1 MTKPTPF
8 LWFDDNAEAAA
19 KFYCTVFKN
28 SKILERKRNGRK
40 VVGVTFRLEGQTLVA
55 LNGGPHYKMTPA
67 LSLFVD
73 CASQQEVDALWRKL
87 LRGGK
92 PLRCG
97 WITDR
102 FGLTWQIIPSILGKL
117 ISDKDPA
124 NAERAWEAMIKMGM
138 IDVKALQR
146 AHAGT

>member
-1 MTKPTPF
+1 MPKIIPF
-8 LWFDDNAEAAA
+8 LWFDDQAEAAA
-19 KFYCTVFKN
+19 TFYCKVFKN
-28 SKILERKRNGRK
+28 SKILERRRNGRK

-73 CASQQEVDALWRKL
+73 CKSQQEVDGLWRKL
-87 LRGGK
+87 LRGGT

-102 FGLTWQIIPSILGKL
+102 FGLTWQIIPSILGQL
-117 ISDKDPA
+117 IGDKDPVK
-124 NAERAWEAMIKMGM
+124 AERAWDAMIQMRK
-138 IDVKALQR
+138 IDVKALKR
-146 AHAGT
+146 AHAGK